1 MMDCSFCVQR
11 EEEKRRVSKGVNGVL
26 RSKDPDRS
34 FNGRPY
40 AVQPLRDTAARD
52 VFCMRS
58 DAYREQ
64 RQNVNRKHE
73 QD

>member
-1 MMDCSFCVQR
+1 MDKKR
-11 EEEKRRVSKGVNGVL
+11 ERRVSKGVNGVL

-52 VFCMRS
+52 VFLCALTRIGS
-58 DAYREQ
+58 KGK
-64 RQNVNRKHE
+64 NVNRKHAQE
-73 QD
+73 

>member
-1 MMDCSFCVQR
+1 MDKKI
-11 EEEKRRVSKGVNGVL
+11 ERRVSKGVNDVL

-52 VFCMRS
+52 VFLCALTRIGS
-58 DAYREQ
+58 
-64 RQNVNRKHE
+64 KGKT
-73 QD
+73 